1 MAKRRQLEAPTR
13 EQLKEIEDGFAR
25 ETRRDPLGMSVPI
38 ATVAAEAAALAQV
51 HSTEERAEA
60 ARNRKDAERFRDAE
74 ARGLLAR
81 DVPLSEIIADQM
93 IRDRMTLDPEEMA
106 ELKASI
112 LSHGL
117 RLPIELFELAVPQD
131 GKIYGLI
138 SGFRRLSAVKALH
151 GETGNPQF
159 ATIRALVRN
168 PQGSAE
174 AFVAMVEENEIRSDL
189 SQYERGRVAVVAA
202 DNGAFESVEDAI
214 DQLFSSGSK
223 AKRSKLRS
231 FALIHEEL
239 GDLLTFPQA
248 LSERQG
254 LRLAAALR
262 AGLTDDVRR
271 VLAASAPTDG
281 EGEWSLLE
289 PVLQQTESVP
299 RDPSRGGR
307 PRRTADRS
315 LPGRVKYLPD
325 GARLRHDSDGVGH
338 FIRIEG
344 VQITDDLIELAM
356 QAIEIALTKGT

>member
-1 MAKRRQLEAPTR
+1 VAKRRQLEAPTT

-38 ATVAAEAAALAQV
+38 ATVAAEAAALTQLN
-51 HSTEERAEA
+51 STEERAEA
-60 ARNRKDAERFRDAE
+60 ARNRKDAERLRVAE

-81 DVPLSEIIADQM
+81 DVPLSEIVTDHM

-106 ELKASI
+106 ELKSSI
-112 LSHGL
+112 SSHGL
-117 RLPIELFELAVPQD
+117 RLPIELFELAVPLD
-131 GKIYGLI
+131 GKVYGLI
-138 SGFRRLSAVKALH
+138 SGYRRLSAVKALH
-151 GETGNPQF
+151 GETGDPKF
-159 ATIRALVRN
+159 ATITALVRN
-168 PQGSAE
+168 PEGSAE
-174 AFVAMVEENEIRSDL
+174 AFIAMVEENEIRSDL

-254 LRLAAALR
+254 LRLAAVLR
-262 AGLTDDVRR
+262 AGLTAEVRR
-271 VLAASAPTDG
+271 VLATSTPVDG
-281 EGEWSLLE
+281 DSEWTLLE
-289 PVLQQTESVP
+289 PVLQQNEGVP

-307 PRRTADRS
+307 PRRAVDSSPRA
-315 LPGRVKYLPD
+315 RARYLPD
-325 GARLRHDSDGVGH
+325 GVRLRHDSDGLGH

-344 VQITDDLIELAM
+344 AQVDDDLIEAVM
-356 QAIEIALTKGT
+356 RAIEITLTKGT